1 MTTEKLHISDYLLD
15 EDNTPDVDN
24 GMQFIPV
31 TYYTDGRTGNDIQY
45 LSQQEIM
52 ADVLREYDRYISIV
66 ADERNA
72 MVFVDKNLKST

>member
-1 MTTEKLHISDYLLD
+1 
-15 EDNTPDVDN
+15 VDN
-24 GMQFIPV
+24 GMQYIPV

>member
-1 MTTEKLHISDYLLD
+1 MTTEKL
-15 EDNTPDVDN
+15 
-24 GMQFIPV
+24 Q
-31 TYYTDGRTGNDIQY
+31 
-45 LSQQEIM
+45 M

>member
-1 MTTEKLHISDYLLD
+1 MTTEKLQISDYLLD

>member
-1 MTTEKLHISDYLLD
+1 
-15 EDNTPDVDN
+15 
-24 GMQFIPV
+24 MQFIPV